1 MDINYVFKSE
11 SKTKGAPNTTLG
23 QSLVSELVKPDPNLT
38 QVFAPEK
45 RKKPSHDSKSQRVST
60 PLITKK
66 RSIEHNIIIQGVLY
80 AHVCKK

>member
-11 SKTKGAPNTTLG
+11 SKTGGPVNISLG

-45 RKKPSHDSKSQRVST
+45 RKKPSHDSKSPFGKY

-66 RSIEHNIIIQGVLY
+66 RSTQYNIIIQGV
-80 AHVCKK
+80 V